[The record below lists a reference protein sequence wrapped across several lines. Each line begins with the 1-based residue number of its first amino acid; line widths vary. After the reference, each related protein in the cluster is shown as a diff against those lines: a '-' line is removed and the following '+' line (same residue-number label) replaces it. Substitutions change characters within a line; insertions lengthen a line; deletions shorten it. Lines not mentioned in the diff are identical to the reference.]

1 MKAATITEIKKELK
15 YKSQEQLVDY
25 CLAMARFKLESKE
38 LLTYLVFESENEVAY
53 IEGVKTYIESEFN
66 KIEATNFYYIK
77 KSIRKI
83 LRQTKRYIRYSK
95 KKETEAEL
103 LIYFCSEL
111 KQFRPSISNN
121 TMLVNM
127 YNKQLEIAQKAIS
140 KLHEDLQYDFNL
152 MIEGLEG

>member
-15 YKSQEQLVDY
+15 YKSQDQLVDY

-53 IEGVKTYIESEFN
+53 IEGVKAYIEIEFN
-66 KIEATNFYYIK
+66 DITATNFYYIK

-103 LIYFCSEL
+103 LIYFCKEL
-111 KQFRPSISNN
+111 RQFRPSISHN
-121 TMLVNM
+121 TMLTNM
-127 YNKQLEIAQKAIS
+127 YNKQLEIAQKAIA
-140 KLHEDLQYDFNL
+140 KLHEDLQYDYNL
-152 MIEGLEG
+152 MIEELGA